1 MEGQSRLIAESV
13 DQPEWIYETAPVG
26 LCLLDTDLRYVRI
39 NARLAAINGKPAS
52 AHIGRRMQEVIPGL
66 APTVEPTLRQVLRTG
81 EPVIDLEIHGTT
93 PSEPEAER
101 FWLCSF
107 HPVKSADGR
116 VRGLTAAMYDITPL
130 KRAEE
135 ESRVL
140 KEYLDTILLNLP
152 VGVAILEGPDF
163 RYFRINKW
171 LAELNGRTVEDHL
184 DKTVAEV
191 LPDSRLILP
200 NLRKVRDGGEEILN
214 REFTTRLPSNPDK
227 EVHLMDF
234 HFPITVAGE
243 KKAVGAVVLDITA
256 RRNAE
261 EALRRSEAR
270 YHHVFEC
277 TPVSICEEDCSEF
290 GAALDELKQQGVQD
304 FRRYFE
310 EHPGFVQRAVRMFK
324 VLDVNQET
332 VEMFG
337 ARSKDQM
344 LTSLENI
351 FVPETMKVFREEL
364 IAVAEGARHF
374 EAETVVQTLQGKK
387 LNVLF
392 AIAFSDDESQLNHAV
407 VTLSDITERRRA
419 EDALREAHEQLEQQ
433 VKERTT
439 ELVQAN
445 TALRA
450 ENAQRREAQQA
461 LEKSEQSLRMLLE
474 TTHAVPWAGETK
486 TFQFTY
492 VGPRALELL
501 GYPTDQW
508 YDHDFWPDH
517 IYPHDRDAA
526 VDHRLTSWRH
536 LTAFEFEYR
545 MIAADGRIVWIHD
558 MVNVTRPDGEP
569 AVLYG
574 FMIDVTERKRA
585 DEEMRQLREQIAHV
599 SRVATMGELAASVAH
614 ELNQPLTAI
623 VSNARAG
630 KRLLARESVDHD
642 ELRAILEDVAADSL
656 RGGEVIRRLRDLLK
670 KGESQRQTL
679 DINEVVLEVLP
690 LVRSDSVRRN
700 VSLEHQMAPGLPPVT
715 GDRVQLQQV
724 VLNLILNGL
733 DAMDDVAAERR
744 TLTLETSIGEAGTVQ
759 IAVRDS
765 GVGLDPEHADRIFQP
780 FYTTKPQGM
789 GMGLAINRSIVEAH
803 GGRLWATPNADQGAA
818 FAFTLPA
825 AGSD

>member
-1 MEGQSRLIAESV
+1 MAVAASPVLMSDPDAVVDNDPAATVSYGSRAFNGGDDPMEVQSQSVAESV
-13 DQPEWIYETAPVG
+13 AQPEWIYETAPVG
-26 LCLLDTDLRYVRI
+26 LCLLDTELRYVRI

-52 AHIGRRMQEVIPGL
+52 AHIGRRLKEVVPELG
-66 APTVEPTLRQVLRTG
+66 PTLEPTLQQILRTG
-81 EPVIDLEIHGTT
+81 EPVIDVEIHGTT
-93 PSEPEAER
+93 PSEPKAEG
-101 FWLCSF
+101 FWLYSF

-116 VRGLTAAMYDITPL
+116 VLGIAAAVHDITAL

-163 RYFRINKW
+163 RFFRINKW

-191 LPDSRLILP
+191 LPDAPHILP
-200 NLRKVRDGGEEILN
+200 NLRKVRDEGEAILN
-214 REFTTRLPSNPDK
+214 REFTTSLPSNPDK
-227 EVHLMDF
+227 QVHLMDF

-256 RRNAE
+256 RRQAE
-261 EALRRSEAR
+261 EAL
-270 YHHVFEC
+270 
-277 TPVSICEEDCSEF
+277 
-290 GAALDELKQQGVQD
+290 Q
-304 FRRYFE
+304 
-310 EHPGFVQRAVRMFK
+310 
-324 VLDVNQET
+324 
-332 VEMFG
+332 
-337 ARSKDQM
+337 
-344 LTSLENI
+344 
-351 FVPETMKVFREEL
+351 
-364 IAVAEGARHF
+364 
-374 EAETVVQTLQGKK
+374 
-387 LNVLF
+387 
-392 AIAFSDDESQLNHAV
+392 
-407 VTLSDITERRRA
+407 
-419 EDALREAHEQLEQQ
+419 EAHEQLEQQ
-433 VKERTT
+433 VKDRTT

-450 ENAQRREAQQA
+450 ENAERREAQKA

-474 TTHAVPWAGETK
+474 TTHAVPWAAETK

-508 YDHDFWPDH
+508 YEDGFWPDH
-517 IYPHDRDAA
+517 IHPDDRDAA
-526 VDHRLTSWRH
+526 VDHCLTSWRH

-545 MIAADGRIVWIHD
+545 MIAADGQIVWIHD
-558 MVNVTRPDGEP
+558 LVNVMRRGDEP

-574 FMIDVTERKRA
+574 FMIDVTERRRA
-585 DEEMRQLREQIAHV
+585 DEERRQLREEIAHV

-670 KGESQRQTL
+670 KGESRRQTL
-679 DINEVVLEVLP
+679 DINEVVLEVIP
-690 LVRSDSVRRN
+690 LVRSDAIRRN
-700 VSLEHQMAPGLPPVT
+700 VSLEHRMAPGLPPVIA
-715 GDRVQLQQV
+715 DRVQLQQV
-724 VLNLILNGL
+724 VLNLIVNGL
-733 DAMDDVAAERR
+733 DAMDDVAADRR

-765 GVGLDPEHADRIFQP
+765 GVGLDSEHADRIFEP
-780 FYTTKPQGM
+780 FYTTKSQGM

-803 GGRLWATPNADQGAA
+803 GGRLWATPNADHGAT
-818 FAFTLPA
+818 FVFTLPA
-825 AGSD
+825 DEVACS